1 VPAQAHRSPGRLART
16 APALVL
22 TATLAVGCA
31 SHAAPATGATG
42 SAWIVDNRP
51 GDDWRL
57 PAHVTPTPGTGFYHE
72 TTSARDGVAAR
83 SFDLTWRQIEPR
95 PGVFDVE
102 AKGLAQEMSL
112 KSFRAQMADPRP
124 FWLRLFASATTWA
137 PAWLT
142 RECRYRTVGPD
153 YDGQQHIPIWDPCVW
168 ARLKQIWRT
177 LLIDQG
183 LRSDPRLVMVYVPGA
198 FTWAEFDY
206 DMIDIGAR
214 QGLTFDAYKAW
225 HDQMVTD
232 LVTIMNGENDDPAD
246 DQAHKLVYTGEDYP
260 YSAKF
265 GDRVALFAR
274 DAVTAGMGIRN
285 GITEEFNHHLGEA
298 PAYGSHIGDDG
309 HLHTDD
315 SWVGFTDGRI
325 IGAENECYTECGFHS
340 RDPRWAF
347 KLSNLKALQLRVN
360 WLYISPGAS
369 YGGSLMR
376 SHLRWVRQELG
387 RHAADAPDAWVALR
401 DAEDRYWADRGDRR
415 WRGFPYV
422 RNLERWVAQRDVRPD
437 GLARKGTSVHVGDPA
452 PDNGR
457 SYETLRTNVRR
468 GVNHIY
474 LDVDEAF
481 LDGAAH
487 DPIELKVTYR
497 DFPGRDWRVLYR
509 AADGTTSVTPVVRGT
524 DAREGAFRTVTFRI
538 DAPRLDSA
546 LPGGTD
552 IALEAVHGDLEASF
566 VRVIKA
572 QSPVVPVAAADP

>member
-1 VPAQAHRSPGRLART
+1 MPARAHPPHRWFAIAGL
-16 APALVL
+16 ALVL
-22 TATLAVGCA
+22 AAALAVGCGSGA
-31 SHAAPATGATG
+31 ETATGAAG
-42 SAWIVDNRP
+42 AARIVANRP

-57 PAHVTPTPGTGFYHE
+57 PAHVTPAPGTGFYHE
-72 TTSARDGVAAR
+72 TTSARDDVTAR
-83 SFDLTWRQIEPR
+83 SFDLTWRQIEPTS
-95 PGVFDVE
+95 GAFDVG
-102 AKGLAQEMSL
+102 AKGFAQEMSL
-112 KSFRAQMADPRP
+112 KSFRAQNADPRP

-137 PAWLT
+137 PLWLA

-153 YDGQQHIPIWDPCVW
+153 YDGQRHVPVWDPCVW
-168 ARLKQIWRT
+168 ARLKRIWRT
-177 LLIDQG
+177 LLIDRG

-206 DMIDIGAR
+206 DMIDIGVR

-265 GDRVALFAR
+265 GDRVAFLAR
-274 DAVTAGMGIRN
+274 DAVSAGMGIRN

-298 PAYGSHIGDDG
+298 PAYGSHIGGDG
-309 HLHTDD
+309 HLHTDE
-315 SWVGFTDGRI
+315 SWAGFTDGRI
-325 IGAENECYTECGFHS
+325 IGAENECYTGCGFHS
-340 RDPRWAF
+340 KDPRWAF

-360 WLYISPGAS
+360 WLYISPGGTYA
-369 YGGSLMR
+369 GSRMR

-401 DAEDRYWADRGDRR
+401 DAEDRYWADRGDRS

-422 RNLERWVAQRDVRPD
+422 RDLERWVVQRDVRPD
-437 GLARKGTSVHVGDPA
+437 GVPRRGTSVHVGDPS

-474 LDVDEAF
+474 LDVADGF

-497 DFPGRDWRVLYR
+497 DFAGRDWRVLYR
-509 AADGTTSVTPVVRGT
+509 AADGTTGRTPVVRGT
-524 DAREGAFRTVTFRI
+524 DEGEGGSRTVTFRI
-538 DAPRLDSA
+538 DAPGLDGG

-552 IALEAVHGDLEASF
+552 VALEAVHGDLEASF
-566 VRVIKA
+566 VRVIK
-572 QSPVVPVAAADP
+572 S